1 MPVVSVRVSRE
12 LKEKM
17 DRLDQDWASYL
28 RRMIERKTREH
39 EVSEASQ
46 VIDRIRLR
54 TEEGKYDSARSIRMD
69 RDSG

>member
-39 EVSEASQ
+39 EISEASR

-54 TEEGKYDSARSIRMD
+54 TREGEYDSARSIRMD
-69 RDSG
+69 RDSC